1 MKETLLFLK
10 SSDGVKNTGGE
21 DTDITFTLTPSLP
34 VPRKQIGIQVDTVE
48 FPISWQNVNGT
59 NKRITFT
66 IAGSSSVNYNLD
78 EGQYT
83 AQSFATAITALI
95 PTLTVSYSE
104 LTNRLTLTNTTANW
118 TIEGTSYRL
127 LGLDTDDRKLTSS
140 TITSVA
146 PNVVNLIQRNFCEIK
161 VVEIN
166 GVSTDYNM
174 AKLPLD
180 GDILTY
186 TYMANTNPI
195 RYIYPSPTDTF
206 SSVRISIKGADGSYF
221 NLRGIPWSISLRATT

>member
-10 SSDGVKNTGGE
+10 SSDGVKNAGGE
-21 DTDITFTLTPSLP
+21 DTDITFTLTPSLA
-34 VPRKQIGIQVDTVE
+34 VPRKQIGIQVDTIE
-48 FPISWQNVNGT
+48 FPISWQNVNPT

-66 IAGSSSVNYNLD
+66 ISGSSSVNYDLD
-78 EGQYT
+78 EGNYT
-83 AQSFATAITALI
+83 AQSLATAITALI

-118 TIEGTSYRL
+118 TIEGSSFRL
-127 LGLDTDDRKLTSS
+127 LGLETSSGLTSP
-140 TITSVA
+140 TITAVA
-146 PNVVNLIQRNFCEIK
+146 PNVINLIQRNFCEIK

-206 SSVRISIKGADGSYF
+206 STIRISIKGADGSYF

>member
-10 SSDGVKNTGGE
+10 SSDGVKNAGGE
-21 DTDITFTLTPSLP
+21 DTDITFTLSPTLA

-48 FPISWQNVNGT
+48 FPISWQNVNST

-66 IAGSSSVNYNLD
+66 ISGSSSINYDLD

-83 AQSFATAITALI
+83 AQSLATAITALI

-118 TIEGTSYRL
+118 TIEGSSFRL
-127 LGLDTDDRKLTSS
+127 LGLETSAGLTSP
-140 TITSVA
+140 TLTVVA

-166 GVSTDYNM
+166 GISTDYNM

-206 SSVRISIKGADGSYF
+206 STIRISIRASDGSYF